1 MATTK
6 SPTESVKQI
15 TYLAGA
21 LKAPRIT
28 EAASRMAD
36 QARDAG
42 WSFEDYLAAVLE
54 REVSARNASGAELRI
69 KAAGF
74 PARKT
79 LEDFDW
85 DAQPA
90 VRQQVAAL
98 ASGGFLLEA
107 QNVVLLGPPGTGKT
121 HLATALGIV
130 AARHGHRVL
139 FATATDWVTR
149 LTDAHRQG
157 LLPKELAR
165 LRRYGL
171 IIVDEVG
178 YLPFEQ
184 DAADLFFQL
193 VSSRYE
199 HASLILT
206 SNLPF
211 SGWGG
216 VFGDQAVAAAMI
228 DRIVHHA
235 DVLTLK
241 GASYRLRGRGIDS
254 LPSIRTTTAETPDY
268 TARNRS
274 LFKRRNR
281 PVLQRRRQVVGV
293 FSACIAISP
302 NASAAVRT
310 MSRNTERPAPKT
322 ERRGCCEIAITEISP
337 PLAFRV
343 IARRCK
349 GDRHHRRRAPTL
361 TSGVDTT
368 GAESGHADVA
378 RRLSVASADTPGQS
392 AISALAISWFVEC
405 RHGARLGVF
414 RCQSQAILPD
424 VCGEPIHLEDLA
436 LLRLTDRDGEF
447 ADAHVLYL
455 SPFRSGDRERVV
467 GDHALHESD
476 VVDRDLAAIQIDATA
491 DQQNSGDDDRD
502 VRLGVLVHVEHPG
515 EHDEHH
521 RPAHGDRHED
531 AALAETDVA
540 PFPRAGEHDEV
551 HHDDRGEDHGAESDV
566 HRA

>member
-1 MATTK
+1 MGTLKT
-6 SPTESVKQI
+6 TESIKQI

-28 EAASRMAD
+28 EAAARMAD

-74 PARKT
+74 PSRKT

-85 DAQPA
+85 DAQSSA
-90 VRQQVAAL
+90 RQQIAAL

-184 DAADLFFQL
+184 DAANLFFQL

-254 LPSIRTTTAETPDY
+254 LPSIRTTTAET
-268 TARNRS
+268 
-274 LFKRRNR
+274 
-281 PVLQRRRQVVGV
+281 
-293 FSACIAISP
+293 
-302 NASAAVRT
+302 
-310 MSRNTERPAPKT
+310 
-322 ERRGCCEIAITEISP
+322 
-337 PLAFRV
+337 
-343 IARRCK
+343 
-349 GDRHHRRRAPTL
+349 
-361 TSGVDTT
+361 
-368 GAESGHADVA
+368 AD
-378 RRLSVASADTPGQS
+378 
-392 AISALAISWFVEC
+392 
-405 RHGARLGVF
+405 
-414 RCQSQAILPD
+414 
-424 VCGEPIHLEDLA
+424 
-436 LLRLTDRDGEF
+436 
-447 ADAHVLYL
+447 
-455 SPFRSGDRERVV
+455 
-467 GDHALHESD
+467 
-476 VVDRDLAAIQIDATA
+476 
-491 DQQNSGDDDRD
+491 
-502 VRLGVLVHVEHPG
+502 
-515 EHDEHH
+515 
-521 RPAHGDRHED
+521 
-531 AALAETDVA
+531 
-540 PFPRAGEHDEV
+540 
-551 HHDDRGEDHGAESDV
+551 
-566 HRA
+566 